1 MSFNIFHL
9 NNILFYFIFN
19 FIFIVSLS
27 LVIIVCRAHMQYNE
41 SKSLVIFLIFM
52 LTYCLLELKVH
63 RHMHMIE
70 LGYLT
75 FVPQMNYMEIFNV
88 QNPKNIN
95 KLKNKLKK
103 FIYLFKKILENN

>member
-1 MSFNIFHL
+1 
-9 NNILFYFIFN
+9 
-19 FIFIVSLS
+19 
-27 LVIIVCRAHMQYNE
+27 
-41 SKSLVIFLIFM
+41 
-52 LTYCLLELKVH
+52 
-63 RHMHMIE
+63 MIE

>member
-1 MSFNIFHL
+1 
-9 NNILFYFIFN
+9 
-19 FIFIVSLS
+19 
-27 LVIIVCRAHMQYNE
+27 MQYNE